1 MDGRVSTHAH
11 CKNLRSRGA
20 RIYVV
25 TAIAIQRTDPDHGG
39 MPTSPHTLAERIGLS
54 LFACAFVCPAASIS
68 ESADASD
75 RVSDGLQVLYEFRG
89 EKDEIVDSA
98 RVGDPINLKIQSA
111 STVERKDGVL
121 RLTGPAV
128 IRSDKAPLRL
138 VSAVQ
143 QSGELT
149 VEAWLTPANDT
160 QEGPARI
167 ITLSRDSVRRNV
179 TLGQDGNRFDVR
191 LRTERTSENGLPS
204 LSSPRQSARPVLTH
218 VVYTRAASGQAVIYT
233 NGEPTEQKKVPGQLQ
248 NWDRGFQLALG
259 DELSG
264 GRPWRGELHLVA
276 IYSKA
281 LSAEQVRQNFEAGP
295 AGKLSAELL
304 AQRAREAAAQHFETA
319 VAPILA
325 RNCLECHDAASRA
338 GELNLATASAMRQGG
353 AEGPVIVPGKPD
365 ESSLWL
371 SVESDAM
378 PHDRPPLKDTDKAV
392 LKHWILAGAEYSL
405 REIDPAVYR
414 HAASHD
420 HYVQR
425 LTVAEYIETVQQ
437 TLGVDISRQAHRLL
451 PADLRADGF
460 SNTAY
465 NLNVDLKHIDAWSKL
480 AAEIVS
486 RMDVDAFVKR
496 FSNRRKFTDKD
507 MEDVILKTGRWVLRG
522 PVTKQELFAYRG
534 IMTTVAGAGGTHTEA
549 MECVLEA
556 MLQSP
561 RFVYRIEQ
569 QRGSGTLRPSEFELA
584 SRLSYII
591 WGGPPDE
598 KLLTAAAEGTLS
610 RQLPAHVD
618 RMLQEDRA
626 RRHSQRFLSDW
637 LHLDRLDNMQP
648 NRERYPDWSP
658 ELARDMRAETLA
670 YFDEVIWQRD
680 LPLAALLNTRMTVAT
695 QRLARFYGLPESAVG
710 APAPTH
716 SDATHTDQPLQTYDL
731 AEIPGR
737 GGLLTQGSLLT
748 VGGDDASMVTRGLLV
763 MHELLRG
770 VVNDPPP
777 CVDTTPVPTRPGR
790 TQRSIAMERI
800 SDARC
805 GGCHGRFEPLA
816 FGLEKFDGIGRYR
829 NEDEHGNRLREDG
842 EVLVPGTAAPVAYDT
857 AGQLM
862 DLLAKSDRVSQS
874 LTWKVTQFA
883 VGRPLAA
890 ADVATL
896 DRIHHQ
902 ATTDGGTWKATLRAI
917 VTSELVTRTTAS
929 ESP

>member
-1 MDGRVSTHAH
+1 
-11 CKNLRSRGA
+11 
-20 RIYVV
+20 
-25 TAIAIQRTDPDHGG
+25 
-39 MPTSPHTLAERIGLS
+39 MPTSPHTLPGRIGLS
-54 LFACAFVCPAASIS
+54 LILSTYSCLVAVHS
-68 ESADASD
+68 ESVAADD
-75 RVSDGLQVLYEFRG
+75 RVSEGLQVLYEFRG
-89 EKDEIVDSA
+89 EKGDIVDSSG
-98 RVGDPINLKIQSA
+98 VGTPINLSIRTA
-111 STVERKDGVL
+111 DAVERGGGVL

-128 IRSDKAPLRL
+128 IRSNKAPVRL
-138 VSAVQ
+138 TTAVR
-143 QSGELT
+143 QSGALT
-149 VEAWLTPANDT
+149 FEVWLTPANNT
-160 QEGPARI
+160 QKGPARI
-167 ITLSRDSVRRNV
+167 VTLSRDSVRRNV
-179 TLGQDGNRFDVR
+179 TVGQDGNRFDVR

-204 LSSPRQSARPVLTH
+204 LSSPKQSARPTLTH
-218 VVYTRAASGQAVIYT
+218 VVYTRAADGQAVISID
-233 NGEPTEQKKVPGQLQ
+233 GEPTERKKVAGSLR
-248 NWDRGFQLALG
+248 NWDQEFPLALA

-264 GRPWRGELHLVA
+264 ERPWLGELHLVA

-338 GELNLATASAMRQGG
+338 GELNLATSAAAIKGG
-353 AEGPVIVPGKPD
+353 DGGPVIVPGRPED
-365 ESSLWL
+365 SSLWL
-371 SVESDAM
+371 SVDSDAM
-378 PHDRPPLKDTDKAV
+378 PDDRPPLKDGEKAI
-392 LKHWILAGAEYSL
+392 LKEWIAAGAVWSL
-405 REIDPAVYR
+405 REIDPAVYV
-414 HAASHD
+414 HAPSDD

-425 LTVAEYIETVQQ
+425 LTVDEYIQTVQQ
-437 TLGVDISRQAHRLL
+437 TLNVDISSQARRLL
-451 PADLRADGF
+451 PPDLRADGF

-486 RMDVDAFVKR
+486 RMEVDVFVKR

-569 QRGSGTLRPSEFELA
+569 QRGGGTLRPSEFELA

-610 RQLPAHVD
+610 RQLSAHVD
-618 RMLQEDRA
+618 RMLSDDRA
-626 RRHSQRFLSDW
+626 RQHSQRFLNDW
-637 LHLDRLDNMQP
+637 LHLDRLNNLQP
-648 NRERYPDWSP
+648 NGERYPDWSP
-658 ELARDMRAETLA
+658 ELARDMQAETLA
-670 YFDEVIWQRD
+670 YFDEVIWQRS
-680 LPLAALLNTRMTVAT
+680 LPLSALMNTRMTLAT
-695 QRLARFYGLPESAVG
+695 QRLAQFYRLPQSA
-710 APAPTH
+710 AEPSAETH
-716 SDATHTDQPLQTYDL
+716 AVAAHTDQRLQKYDL
-731 AEIPGR
+731 AGIPGR

-829 NEDEHGNRLREDG
+829 SEDEHGNRLREDG
-842 EVLVPGTAAPVAYDT
+842 EVLVPGTPAPVSYDT
-857 AGQLM
+857 AGELM
-862 DLLAKSDRVSQS
+862 DLLAESDRVSQS

-890 ADVATL
+890 ADAAIL
-896 DRIHHQ
+896 DRIHRR
-902 ATTDGGTWKATLRAI
+902 ATASGGTWTATLRAI
-917 VTSELVTRTTAS
+917 VTSELVTGTRDS
-929 ESP
+929 ESL